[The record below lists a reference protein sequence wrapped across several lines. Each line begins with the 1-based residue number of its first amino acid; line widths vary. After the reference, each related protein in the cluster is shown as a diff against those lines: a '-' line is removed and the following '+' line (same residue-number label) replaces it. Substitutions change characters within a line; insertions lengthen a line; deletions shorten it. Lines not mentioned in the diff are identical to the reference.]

1 MNELVAGVV
10 GGLGLFVAGMW
21 LLTENLKALASRRL
35 RSFVTRWTANPASA
49 LLWGGLAGCI
59 AQSMSAMTFI
69 VVSILRSGLITA
81 RDALILILGGSV
93 GLSALVLIVTFNIKL
108 AAFYVLGIAGIAMAS
123 ERLSRYRSV
132 AASFLGGA
140 MIVVGLFLVKEAAA
154 PLAGQ
159 PWFRG
164 MLANTGNSLALAFLA
179 GTFLTA
185 LVQSSSVVSVFAIG
199 LAGVGVLSV
208 DQTIMAIYGSFLGSS
223 VSIILLST
231 GLSGRSRQVA
241 MYIVLY
247 NVLICAVFV
256 PMLYLELHSGIPLM
270 KALVFAVDLELDR
283 QLALVYVFL
292 TLIPVPLMLAS
303 VGSWVRVLE
312 RLWPVSQSD
321 ELSRPR
327 FIHDHASVDVDSS
340 ALLAGLEQR
349 RALANLSRYFEAVR
363 RKGTV
368 LPLREASR
376 RLFSDISA
384 FVDELQVSH
393 PMQGI
398 EELNDVRNRQ
408 KLLVWLEDSIG
419 TLCETL
425 TEPSRHPATESF
437 RTSICESVDGVLLSL
452 IDTIESDDPASWEIA
467 RQITGDRGELM
478 REFRAR
484 FLEMDPPFPK
494 PELINLFLVTN
505 VVEEIFV
512 LLAKLEQEYNPQA
525 GPAGNTRTG
534 ESLARPFPATSLQ
547 N

>member
-10 GGLGLFVAGMW
+10 GGLGLFFAGMW

-35 RSFVTRWTANPASA
+35 RGFVTRWTANPASA
-49 LLWGGLAGCI
+49 LLWGSLAGCI

-81 RDALILILGGSV
+81 RDAFILILGGSV
-93 GLSALVLIVTFNIKL
+93 GVSALVVVVTFNIKL
-108 AAFYVLGIAGIAMAS
+108 AAFYVLGVAGIALAS
-123 ERLSRYRSV
+123 KRLSRYRKV

-140 MIVVGLFLVKEAAA
+140 MIVVGLVLVKEAAA

-159 PWFRG
+159 PWFRS

-179 GTFLTA
+179 GTFLTV

-208 DQTIMAIYGSFLGSS
+208 DQGIMAIYGSIMGSA
-223 VSIILLST
+223 VSICLLST

-241 MYIVLY
+241 MYLVLY
-247 NVLICAVFV
+247 NVLICAVLV
-256 PMLYLELHSGIPLM
+256 PMLFLELHSGIPLV
-270 KALVFAVDLELDR
+270 KALVLAVDLELDR

-292 TLIPVPLMLAS
+292 GVFLLPVMLAS

-349 RALANLSRYFEAVR
+349 RALASLSRYFEAVR

-368 LPLREASR
+368 LPLREASW
-376 RLFSDISA
+376 RLLSDISA
-384 FVDELQVSH
+384 FLDELQVSH
-393 PMQGI
+393 PMQGV

-425 TEPSRHPATESF
+425 IEPARHPAIERF
-437 RTSICESVDGVLLSL
+437 RTSICESVDSVLLSL
-452 IDTIESDDPASWEIA
+452 IDAIESGDPASWEIA

-484 FLEMDPPFPK
+484 FLELDPPLRK

-505 VVEEIFV
+505 AVEEIFI
-512 LLAKLEQEYNPQA
+512 LFAKLEQEYDPQGGRQA
-525 GPAGNTRTG
+525 TPAPVTALPRTL
-534 ESLARPFPATSLQ
+534 EAATMQ